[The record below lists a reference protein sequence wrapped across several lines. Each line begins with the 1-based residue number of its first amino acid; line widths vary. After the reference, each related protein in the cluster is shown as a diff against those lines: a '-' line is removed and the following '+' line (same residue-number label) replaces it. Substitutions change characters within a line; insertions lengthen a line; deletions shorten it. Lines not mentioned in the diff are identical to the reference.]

1 MGSGRNQG
9 HYIKPFTNVPC
20 DSKCLKLHCLNER
33 HFAMSK
39 REKKRTEQLIDD
51 GMKNIYKKHQG
62 LSIEF

>member
-1 MGSGRNQG
+1 MGSGRKQG

-39 REKKRTEQLIDD
+39 
-51 GMKNIYKKHQG
+51 
-62 LSIEF
+62 